1 MANQTLAAVNYDNDI
16 ELVLKLNETIAE
28 AEALEP
34 TSLTETK
41 CQPDWLQWKQS
52 ICEEL
57 ATLNKAGTWEL
68 VEPPMGMNIVRSK
81 WIFCVQKDAV
91 GNIV

>member
-1 MANQTLAAVNYDNDI
+1 MADQTLAAVNYDDDI

-28 AEALEP
+28 AKALEP

-41 CQPDWLQWKQS
+41 CRLDWLQWEQG

-57 ATLNKAGTWEL
+57 AMLNKAGIWEL
-68 VEPPMGMNIVRSK
+68 VKPPTGMNIVRSK
-81 WIFCVQKDAV
+81 WVFHVQKDAV